1 MNAASQ
7 LETVNFHGDELSV
20 VIGPS
25 GEHLVAMRPICEYLG
40 LQWEAQLKRIRRHEV
55 LKTCVSIMDMQM
67 PGDDQR
73 RGIVC
78 LPLEYLNGWL
88 FGVDAS
94 RVKKEIRPKVIEY
107 QRECFQ
113 VLHDHF
119 HGGGHAKSAMQ
130 ALGEAIALMEADK
143 RVASLSGMALA
154 RWKKIRKEHIKAVE
168 QATRRAQ
175 LLLGF

>member
-1 MNAASQ
+1 MNAANQ
-7 LETVNFHGDELSV
+7 LETVDFHGDTLSV

-40 LQWEAQLKRIRRHEV
+40 LAWHGQYERIKRHEV
-55 LKTCVSIMDMQM
+55 LKEAVRVTRTVAEDGKS
-67 PGDDQR
+67 R
-73 RGIVC
+73 ELVC

-154 RWKKIRKEHIKAVE
+154 RWKRIRKEHIKAVE
-168 QATRRAQ
+168 TATRRAQ